1 MKYFDKLT
9 DSVSEAF
16 SNRAVDIEKLK
27 YCVKADLDHDG
38 CYYDVYIT
46 YDEEKLYLL
55 SGYDKLITKR
65 RKSEAGRHYG
75 NECPNRYG
83 GLQAGCLWNGLGRGD
98 PGRQRQPGAGE
109 PCSSADP
116 VAQICNGTV

>member
-16 SNRAVDIEKLK
+16 ASRAVDVEKLK
-27 YCVKADLDHDG
+27 YCVKADLDFEG

-55 SGYDKLITKR
+55 SGYDRLITKR
-65 RKSEAGRHYG
+65 RKSESGFDFKDF
-75 NECPNRYG
+75 NEISVTDIEKLYVDRYQYASRLMAKMHCAFFCRLRREIRAV
-83 GLQAGCLWNGLGRGD
+83 LQ
-98 PGRQRQPGAGE
+98 
-109 PCSSADP
+109 
-116 VAQICNGTV
+116 TF